1 MTTTAQ
7 SRPGAAPPTAAD
19 GLASTNP
26 TIAAYDNKA
35 RIKAIIGSSSGN
47 LVEWYDFYAYA
58 FTAIYFKDVFFPG
71 ADPTVQLINTAA
83 VFAIGFL
90 MRPIGGWLL
99 GAYADA
105 HGRKAALTLSVT
117 LMCAGSLLVA
127 VAPTYDDV
135 GIAAPVLLLVA
146 RLVQGVSVGGEYGA
160 SATFMAEVAEP
171 HRRGFLASFQYV
183 TLIGGQLLALALL
196 IVMQASLDEAALND
210 WGWRVPFVV
219 GALCAVLVFWLRRG
233 LVETA
238 AFANHKPGGQRGLTR
253 RLLAHPRALLTV
265 FALTAGGSL
274 AFYTFT
280 TYMQKYLV
288 LSAGWSKSE
297 ATNVSAAAL
306 FCYMAGQPLVG
317 ALSDRIGRRPLL
329 LAFGIG
335 GTLLSVPALQAI
347 AVAEYPQG
355 GFLLMLAALLVLSC
369 YTAISGVVKAEM
381 FPAEIRALGVGLPYA
396 LGVAVFG
403 GSAEY
408 VALAFKDAGLESGF
422 FWYVAGMCAVAL
434 AAAWS
439 LPDTRAY
446 SRIEDA

>member
-1 MTTTAQ
+1 MAPAG
-7 SRPGAAPPTAAD
+7 RELGAKKPGVIRQIV
-19 GLASTNP
+19 G
-26 TIAAYDNKA
+26 
-35 RIKAIIGSSSGN
+35 GSAGN
-47 LVEWYDFYAYA
+47 LVEWFDWYAYSA
-58 FTAIYFKDVFFPG
+58 FALYFGPRFFP
-71 ADPTVQLINTAA
+71 ADDPVASALSTAA
-83 VFAIGFL
+83 VFAVGFL

-219 GALCAVLVFWLRRG
+219 GAACAVLVFWLRRG

-238 AFANHKPGGQRGLTR
+238 AFANHKPEGQRGLTR
-253 RLLAHPRALLTV
+253 RLFAHPRALATV

-288 LSAGWSKSE
+288 LSAGWTKSE

-306 FCYMAGQPLVG
+306 LCYMAAQPFFG
-317 ALSDRIGRRPLL
+317 WASDRIGRRPLL

-335 GTLLSVPALQAI
+335 GTLFTVPALQAI
-347 AVAEYPQG
+347 AVAEYPFG

-396 LGVAVFG
+396 LGVAIFG
-403 GSAEY
+403 GSAEF
-408 VALAFKDAGLESGF
+408 VALAFKDAGIESGF
-422 FWYVAGMCAVAL
+422 FWYVAFMCGVAL

-439 LPDTRAY
+439 LPDTRAN